1 MIIMIIFIIVIM
13 IMMIIILIM
22 IILAPI
28 SVEVSK
34 GGKGEPKAAFG
45 DPPVSYVPSAELVLK
60 ISCDMKCHMIAL
72 LSYDHHIIILSVS

>member
-1 MIIMIIFIIVIM
+1 MIIMIIFIIVTM
-13 IMMIIILIM
+13 IIMIIILIM

-34 GGKGEPKAAFG
+34 GGKGKAKAAFG

-60 ISCDMKCHMIAL
+60 ISYYRNLCCKYYMITIIL
-72 LSYDHHIIILSVS
+72 YDHNHII

>member
-34 GGKGEPKAAFG
+34 GGKGKAKAAFG
-45 DPPVSYVPSAELVLK
+45 DPPVSYVPAAELVLK
-60 ISCDMKCHMIAL
+60 ISYCRNLCGKYL
-72 LSYDHHIIILSVS
+72 ILETCAGNVI

>member
-1 MIIMIIFIIVIM
+1 MTIHENQTTISMIVIM
-13 IMMIIILIM
+13 TIFIM

-60 ISCDMKCHMIAL
+60 ISCDMKCHMITL
-72 LSYDHHIIILSVS
+72 LSYDHHITILPVS